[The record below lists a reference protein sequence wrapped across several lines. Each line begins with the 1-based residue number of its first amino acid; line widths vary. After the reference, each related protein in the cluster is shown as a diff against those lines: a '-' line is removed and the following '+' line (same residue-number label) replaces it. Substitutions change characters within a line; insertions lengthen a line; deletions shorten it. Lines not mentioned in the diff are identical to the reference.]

1 MKTNLGLIHDYA
13 LGIDEALGVLFCERD
28 YYWLTYFKA
37 YKQLGR
43 FSREAED
50 VVQNVILAL
59 LEKPVPTRIFK
70 FLFRPESNFRN
81 YVLTMA
87 GNKAIDLIRKLKN
100 VGNESHGEK
109 KPVAE
114 SGYPAVSDAVREARN
129 NILERARRLYE
140 QNSRN
145 PDWDIEDLKYL
156 ELFLETG
163 PRDIRTIVEKTGK
176 TAEEIRT
183 IKQRIKR
190 RLEKHCPDCKDYLN
204 LLI

>member
-13 LGIDEALGVLFCERD
+13 LGIDKALAVLFYERN
-28 YYWLTYFKA
+28 YYKLTYFKA

-43 FSREAED
+43 FSREARD
-50 VVQNVILAL
+50 VVQSVLLAL

-81 YVLTMA
+81 YVLTMT
-87 GNKAIDLIRKLKN
+87 GNKSVDIIRKLKN
-100 VGNESHGEK
+100 GANERMESGNNVTEG
-109 KPVAE
+109 
-114 SGYPAVSDAVREARN
+114 GYPAVSDAVLEARKK
-129 NILERARRLYE
+129 IFECAAKLYE
-140 QNSRN
+140 QN
-145 PDWDIEDLKYL
+145 PDWDKEDLKIL

-163 PRDIRTIVEKTGK
+163 PRDIKTIGEKTGK
-176 TAEEIRT
+176 TPDEIRT

-190 RLEKHCPDCKDYLN
+190 RLKKDCPDYGDYLN